1 MRALLVVLAYALALF
16 SVLYFV
22 VIVPGK
28 KKNKQTRA
36 MHDAVKVGDKVTT
49 IGGMI
54 GTVLERNGDSVK
66 LLLDE
71 STGTAATFVIF
82 AIQQIIKPADETA
95 KLTPGTESDQG

>member
-1 MRALLVVLAYALALF
+1 MRPLLVVLAYALALF
-16 SVLYFV
+16 AVLYFF
-22 VIVPGK
+22 VIVPGQ

-54 GTVLERNGDSVK
+54 GTVLERDGDTVK

-71 STGTAATFVIF
+71 ESGAAATFVIY
-82 AIQQIIKPADETA
+82 AIQQIVKPAGEAEDRPA
-95 KLTPGTESDQG
+95 P